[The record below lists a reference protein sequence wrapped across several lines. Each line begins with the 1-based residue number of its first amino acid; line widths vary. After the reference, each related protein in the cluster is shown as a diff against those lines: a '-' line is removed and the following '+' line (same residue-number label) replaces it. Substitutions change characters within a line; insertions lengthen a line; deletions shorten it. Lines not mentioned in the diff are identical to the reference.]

1 MCICKFPLLLRTM
14 LRSIF
19 LAFGSHE
26 FYHRDNTAVSRN
38 YIYTNSPHWGF
49 FFSLFKEWTGG
60 RNRCL
65 FYLIMKTMSNAV
77 YYFRLKAKSHNKY
90 LVCACICVQMVES
103 AFLNTLPLIVLAR
116 LSAWLLSKHF
126 CVF

>member
-1 MCICKFPLLLRTM
+1 MN
-14 LRSIF
+14 SITGIILQ
-19 LAFGSHE
+19 LAVITSILIVLIG
-26 FYHRDNTAVSRN
+26 
-38 YIYTNSPHWGF
+38 GF
-49 FFSLFKEWTGG
+49 FFLFKEWTGW

-90 LVCACICVQMVES
+90 LVCACICVQMVEP

>member
-1 MCICKFPLLLRTM
+1 MHLQIP
-14 LRSIF
+14 SIVEKDAAEHF
-19 LAFGSHE
+19 FWHLAHMNSITGIILQL
-26 FYHRDNTAVSRN
+26 AVITS
-38 YIYTNSPHWGF
+38 ILIVLIGGF
-49 FFSLFKEWTGG
+49 FFLFKEWTGW

-90 LVCACICVQMVES
+90 LVCACICVQMVEP
-103 AFLNTLPLIVLAR
+103 AFLNTLPLIMLAR